1 MSTKSKNKK
10 GCDLAIRVQQE
21 GICLSFCGYLLYNLE
36 EMLMSSSTNV
46 HVKKKIG
53 KMIRELSLPSY
64 LADFKHPILPQRRQQ
79 GHHCW

>member
-46 HVKKKIG
+46 HVKKK
-53 KMIRELSLPSY
+53 KTR
-64 LADFKHPILPQRRQQ
+64 KNV
-79 GHHCW
+79 